1 MSQNNRTIWWGKKS
15 KATYGILKVETAVD
29 RSVTIV
35 CRKVSSHVRICH
47 FFKKVFHEQRS
58 FTNYKKAM
66 AILLPLLFLLS
77 GCLATPIKPSDNK
90 MDEIHTIL
98 VVPVESPPLE
108 VIPDLIETRFPVYNQ
123 YQYQSMPYYAFSW
136 KKRSTKIPAEY
147 SSLDW

>member
-58 FTNYKKAM
+58 FTNHKKLWRIA
-66 AILLPLLFLLS
+66 AIALFIEWLPRY
-77 GCLATPIKPSDNK
+77 TNQ
-90 MDEIHTIL
+90 T
-98 VVPVESPPLE
+98 VEQQ
-108 VIPDLIETRFPVYNQ
+108 DG
-123 YQYQSMPYYAFSW
+123 
-136 KKRSTKIPAEY
+136 
-147 SSLDW
+147 